1 MKQQIAGLTQEP
13 LNLGLVIFAPV
24 SSVTGSATV
33 FYLQPLLTS
42 KVFAA
47 SGVLIGAELFL
58 LLAQK
63 LFGLEGVPL
72 RYGDAEGGLQRVTIP
87 VAELRNFLQTIAGS
101 DGARIRQGGVSSE
114 FLTPK
119 IPEAPLIVGIA
130 AYADYSSE
138 PFAPIVFF
146 AIPIFT
152 LPGVRGSLPLLIL
165 ITLTTI
171 FVRAVVPPSTTGSR
185 PLSDPK
191 PEPIQFQAED
201 ILQMLRKFRKN
212 FAN

>member
-1 MKQQIAGLTQEP
+1 MSQRIAGLTQEP

-72 RYGDAEGGLQRVTIP
+72 RYGDAEGGLKRVTIP
-87 VAELRNFLQTIAGS
+87 IADLRDFLQAIAAPNKVES
-101 DGARIRQGGVSSE
+101 RQREVFSE
-114 FLTPK
+114 FLTSTT
-119 IPEAPLIVGIA
+119 PEAPLIIGIA
-130 AYADYSSE
+130 TYADYSSE
-138 PFAPIVFF
+138 PFAPIVFL
-146 AIPIFT
+146 AVPIFT

-191 PEPIQFQAED
+191 PGPIQFQAED
-201 ILQMLRKFRKN
+201 ILRMLQKFRRY